1 MHKLLRLILDNLD
14 TALIVALSITAAI
27 FGVFGGRQEIVLSA
41 IAGAIGLVAYSVFR
55 DREARND
62 LAKQVEEISDSLK
75 IIRERISAD
84 DFFQTE
90 SSESEMI
97 KRAQESIWIV
107 QETGSKI
114 VEDNFKSLERI
125 ANAGGDIRIILASAD
140 EYILRLISFRNR
152 NLQLTDLKARHD
164 SAIRKLL
171 SLSQAIN
178 KEKSLRVRVIQYPL
192 DATCVLVD
200 TESSDYSRREGL
212 VRLTGFRD
220 FFADKRDF
228 SINHN
233 RETTT
238 FQYFISQFEKMWEAS
253 EEIVLNID
261 LEIPTVRGSTN
272 AGSS

>member
-261 LEIPTVRGSTN
+261 LEILTVRGSTN

>member
-27 FGVFGGRQEIVLSA
+27 FGVFGGRQDIVLSA

-261 LEIPTVRGSTN
+261 LEILTVRGSTN